1 MNRYFFLLVFLSFSF
16 FISFSQNIT
25 ISGYVKDGESGEPL
39 IGAKIFDNKSKKGV
53 VANEYGFYSLTLLQD
68 SVRLKVSY
76 FGYGAMEYHFLA
88 NKNKELIISLLPIVD
103 LEEVEISSQKR
114 IEEESQM
121 SSFDISMEKV
131 KALPVFLGETD
142 ILKTIQLFP
151 GVQSGS
157 EGASGL
163 YVRGGGPDQNLILLD
178 GVPIYNA
185 SHLFGFFSV
194 FNSDAINN
202 AQMIKGGFP
211 ARYGGRLS
219 SVLDIHMK
227 EGNMKKFRGEG
238 SIGIISSKLT
248 LEGPIIK
255 DKTSFLVSG
264 RRTYVDLWAIPLINA
279 FSNSSGGKG
288 EGGGSSNSNTGGY
301 YFWDLNA
308 KINHKFSE
316 KSRLYVS
323 AYFGKDRFYGDQ
335 STSFPSQGNTQI
347 EEESSNALQWGNAI
361 AAIRW
366 NKVITPKLFMNVSAT
381 YSQYQFGVGFN
392 SQSTIVYPD
401 SSVQSSLSS
410 QYDSGI
416 QDWAGKV
423 DFTYYPNANHSIKF
437 GFGNTYH
444 TFIPGVNQFQVNQS
458 GISSIDSTFGST
470 RQYGHEHWVYV
481 EDDWELSKKIK
492 FNVGLHFSGFQA
504 RQSWYPS
511 IQPRFSGRFL
521 VSQNS
526 AIKVSYSRM
535 SQFLHL
541 LTNPSIGLPTDLW
554 VPVTDRVAPEHSNQY
569 AIGYSQTLK
578 KGLQFSV
585 EAYYKDMKNLIA
597 YQDGASFFGSGLDWQ
612 DKIEI
617 GRGNSYGM
625 EFLLEKKIGKTTG
638 WIGYTLNW
646 SNRQFENIN
655 FGNPFP
661 HKYDRR
667 HDIGVAITHEFNERV
682 DIGIVWVFG
691 SGYATTL
698 AQQTYNGID
707 GLSSSISNDFE
718 FTTVEHI
725 ENRNNYR
732 MPSYH
737 RLDVGVNLHKKKKY
751 FTRTW
756 SFGLYNAYSRQ
767 NPFYLYFDQDVN
779 GQLGLYQLSLFP
791 IIPSVSYKIKF

>member
-1 MNRYFFLLVFLSFSF
+1 MNKKFLLFLFLILNYSF
-16 FISFSQNIT
+16 IFSQSIT
-25 ISGYVKDGESGEPL
+25 VSGYVKDAKSGEPL
-39 IGAKIFDNKSKKGV
+39 IGAKIFDKKSKNGAI
-53 VANEYGFYSLTLLQD
+53 ANEYGFYSLTLKQD
-68 SVRLKVSY
+68 SIHLRVTY
-76 FGYGAMEYHFLA
+76 FGFSAMDYSFYPQ
-88 NKNKELIISLLPIVD
+88 KNIELIVD
-103 LEEVEISSQKR
+103 LIPVTNIGEVVISSQKR
-114 IEEESQM
+114 IEDDSQM

-142 ILKTIQLFP
+142 IIKTIQLFP

-194 FNSDAINN
+194 FNSDAINS

-227 EGNMKKFRGEG
+227 EGNMKKFTGEG

-264 RRTYVDLWAIPLINA
+264 RRTYVDLWALPLINA
-279 FSNSSGGKG
+279 FSNGGKG
-288 EGGGSSNSNTGGY
+288 EDSGGGTNSNSSGY

-308 KINHKFSE
+308 KINHKFSD
-316 KSRLYVS
+316 KSRLYIS
-323 AYFGKDRFYGDQ
+323 GYFGRDRFYGSR
-335 STSFPSQGNTQI
+335 STSYPINDTQVD
-347 EEESSNALQWGNAI
+347 EQSNNNLQWGNAI

-366 NKVITPKLFMNVSAT
+366 NKVINPKLFMNVTAT
-381 YSQYQFGVGFN
+381 FSQYQFGVGFLD
-392 SQSTIVYPD
+392 QTTTTYQDSTG
-401 SSVQSSLSS
+401 QSSLSS

-416 QDWAGKV
+416 LDWGGKV
-423 DFTYYPNANHSIKF
+423 DFSYYPNANHSIKF
-437 GFGNTYH
+437 GLGNTYH
-444 TFIPGVNQFQVNQS
+444 TFIPGVNQFQVNQT

-470 RQYGHEHWVYV
+470 RQYGHEHWLYV
-481 EDDWELSKKIK
+481 EDDWSISKRLK
-492 FNVGLHFSGFQA
+492 FNIGLHFSGFHA
-504 RQSWYPS
+504 GQSWYPS
-511 IQPRFSGRFL
+511 LQPRFSGRVL
-521 VSQNS
+521 ITENA

-554 VPVTDRVAPEHSNQY
+554 VPVTDQVAPEHSNQY

-578 KGLQFSV
+578 KGFQFSV

-617 GRGNSYGM
+617 GIGNSYGM

-646 SNRQFENIN
+646 SNRQFDNIN

-667 HDIGVAITHEFNERV
+667 HDIGIAITHEFNEKV

-691 SGYATTL
+691 TGYATTL

-707 GLSSSISNDFE
+707 GLSSSISNNFE

-732 MPSYH
+732 MPSFH
-737 RLDVGVNLHKKKKY
+737 RLDVGVNLHKEKKH
-751 FTRTW
+751 FIRTW

-767 NPFYLYFDQDVN
+767 NPFYLFFDTNQS